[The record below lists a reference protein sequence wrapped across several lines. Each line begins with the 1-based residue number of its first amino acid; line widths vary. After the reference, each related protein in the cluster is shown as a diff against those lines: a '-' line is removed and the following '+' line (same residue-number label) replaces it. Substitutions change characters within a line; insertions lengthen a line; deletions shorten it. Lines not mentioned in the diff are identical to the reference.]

1 MSDEC
6 PTRVPNKCSTA
17 VGPVQALRGR
27 VQDCLPE
34 LEGMAAAEGPFDM
47 MVRRR
52 TVDHIK
58 ITDSP

>member
-1 MSDEC
+1 
-6 PTRVPNKCSTA
+6 
-17 VGPVQALRGR
+17 VQALRGR